1 MLPCIFR
8 VFLAPGATD
17 HRKVDDGGFTLLG
30 MTADSGFASIRPTGR
45 SLVGFSPD

>member
-1 MLPCIFR
+1 MINVSSFSERLQAGFQ
-8 VFLAPGATD
+8 FA
-17 HRKVDDGGFTLLG
+17 VDDGGFTLLG